1 MSEPTYDYEN
11 VLVEISDGI
20 AWVALN
26 RPEKRNA
33 MSPSLNEDMRDA
45 LIALE
50 GDDRAQVVVLTGV
63 GESLSVGMDL
73 QEYFRDVDKAHPSV
87 QIHTRRVTAEWQ
99 WKHLMNYSK
108 PTIAMV
114 NGWCFG
120 GAFVPLVSCD
130 LAIAADAAV
139 FGLSEINW
147 GIPPGSVVSRALAET
162 VSSRDALYY
171 IMTGRTV
178 DGTTA
183 ERMRLVNT
191 AVPREQLREAVVELA
206 NDLKEKNPVV
216 LRAAKIGYRK
226 SRLMSWELADD
237 YLYAKLEQ
245 SQFLDQETTPRRFMT
260 STAPV
265 DSAHTT
271 EVVVPHDPKR
281 SHRDDRTRQ
290 GVPRRPGHRTATAPR
305 APGTAG
311 FRRAAGRG
319 HNSAHHGRQ

>member
-1 MSEPTYDYEN
+1 MPEPSYDYEN

-45 LIALE
+45 LIAVE
-50 GDDRAQVVVLTGV
+50 GDDRAQVLVLTGV
-63 GESLSVGMDL
+63 GEAFSAGMDL

-87 QIHTRRVTAEWQ
+87 QIRVRRVNAEWQ
-99 WKHLMNYSK
+99 WRHLQDYSK

-130 LAIAADAAV
+130 LAIAAEDAV

-162 VSSRDALYY
+162 VPSRDALYY
-171 IMTGRTV
+171 IMTGRTF
-178 DGTTA
+178 DGRTA
-183 ERMRLVNT
+183 ESMRLVNS
-191 AVPREQLREAVVELA
+191 AVPRAQLREAVTELA
-206 NDLKEKNPVV
+206 DDLKEKNAAVM
-216 LRAAKIGYRK
+216 RAAKIGFRK
-226 SRLMSWELADD
+226 SRLMPWELADD

-245 SQFLDQETTPRRFMT
+245 SQFLDRENGRKAGLEQFLDEKSF
-260 STAPV
+260 
-265 DSAHTT
+265 
-271 EVVVPHDPKR
+271 
-281 SHRDDRTRQ
+281 
-290 GVPRRPGHRTATAPR
+290 RPGLGAYDRDTDTVE
-305 APGTAG
+305 
-311 FRRAAGRG
+311 
-319 HNSAHHGRQ
+319 S